1 MQRFP
6 RCAICGS
13 RVTAAFW
20 VCDGCC
26 RAYGLDGSWSRWPQW
41 AKAMR
46 NDERRERRRAVNWR
60 EYHMVSLDSLEMAE
74 RTAYGGPNDDPIG
87 DTFLAG

>member
-1 MQRFP
+1 
-6 RCAICGS
+6 
-13 RVTAAFW
+13 
-20 VCDGCC
+20 
-26 RAYGLDGSWSRWPQW
+26 
-41 AKAMR
+41 MR